1 SFIRCN
7 LPALLKDLPQ
17 LSMLLFGLCT
27 IKKIAILE
35 TCDSI
40 ISSSTAGG
48 NQLAISTTVLSP
60 TRPIIHFSTIYLY
73 LTRMPLNPVLE
84 PQEIE
89 LAADLKD
96 GKCCIFTGAGVAS
109 AIIHLDPVLTKGNAR
124 TIRSTVGSWA
134 GFLRAVATE
143 FFRTYTSSNLS
154 FEDIKNLT
162 KFGSYVDEKLTK
174 IFEKNHDQLSA
185 AIKAVEDA
193 IYDRKEFSQNM
204 SLFQDTNDNKRLFS
218 EINVEIQRTKFSI
231 ERIYDE
237 LPQTKSKETKM
248 RGEYFDLLKKAAI
261 TPWGKGT
268 AIIESTELLTQLINK
283 MNENLGYTS
292 CGNVWQR
299 GSKSVKQRIDQL
311 EQEITNNQDE
321 KKKERLK
328 CFKNNY
334 TEIKSLFD
342 KLSDTTEKNGY
353 ATEFIKDFQLTLAG
367 ALSVND
373 DIVNKTFRHLTEL
386 VLSPLKSNPHSPL
399 VKAFDIICEK
409 NVLLTS
415 NYDTFLESAL
425 FRNALDYMEDLSD
438 SNQLDFLIPND
449 FTDDLNYHNR
459 FVIHIHGLY
468 YDKGTFVISE
478 EEYKNTINS
487 FAKFMKTVILDKRR
501 SLVFI
506 GVSADGWTDW
516 HMAYLFNELANMND
530 RDSHPHHYWVVV
542 RGTEFPNEDDFSE
555 LSKQEERKITL
566 EYVKK
571 KVKTVVYGD
580 SYDDLPPYLIY
591 LSNLKQKPVAK

>member
-1 SFIRCN
+1 
-7 LPALLKDLPQ
+7 
-17 LSMLLFGLCT
+17 
-27 IKKIAILE
+27 
-35 TCDSI
+35 
-40 ISSSTAGG
+40 
-48 NQLAISTTVLSP
+48 
-60 TRPIIHFSTIYLY
+60 
-73 LTRMPLNPVLE
+73 MPLNPVLE
-84 PQEIE
+84 QQEIE

-109 AIIHLDPVLTKGNAR
+109 AIIHLDPVLTKGSAK
-124 TIRSTVGSWA
+124 TIKSTVG
-134 GFLRAVATE
+134 
-143 FFRTYTSSNLS
+143 
-154 FEDIKNLT
+154 
-162 KFGSYVDEKLTK
+162 
-174 IFEKNHDQLSA
+174 IFEKNQGQLSA

-193 IYDRKEFSQNM
+193 IYDRKEFSQNK
-204 SLFQDTNDNKRLFS
+204 SIFQNTDTDDKERLFS

-231 ERIYDE
+231 ERIYDA

-248 RGEYFDLLKKAAI
+248 RREYFDLLKKAAI
-261 TPWGKGT
+261 TPWGKGS
-268 AIIESTELLTQLINK
+268 AIKESTELLTQLINK
-283 MNENLGYTS
+283 MNENL
-292 CGNVWQR
+292 

-321 KKKERLK
+321 KAKEKLK
-328 CFKNNY
+328 C
-334 TEIKSLFD
+334 
-342 KLSDTTEKNGY
+342 TTEKDVY
-353 ATEFIKDFQLTLAG
+353 ATEFNKDFQLTLAG
-367 ALSVND
+367 VLSVND
-373 DIVNKTFRHLTEL
+373 DILNTTFRHLTEL

-399 VKAFDIICEK
+399 AKALDIICEK

-425 FRNALDYMEDLSD
+425 FRNALDYMEDLAD

-449 FTDDLNYHNR
+449 FTDDLNFHNR
-459 FVIHIHGLY
+459 YVIHIHGLY

-542 RGTEFPNEDDFSE
+542 RGTEFPKEDDFSE

-566 EYVKK
+566 DYVKK
-571 KVKTVVYGD
+571 KVKPVVYGD